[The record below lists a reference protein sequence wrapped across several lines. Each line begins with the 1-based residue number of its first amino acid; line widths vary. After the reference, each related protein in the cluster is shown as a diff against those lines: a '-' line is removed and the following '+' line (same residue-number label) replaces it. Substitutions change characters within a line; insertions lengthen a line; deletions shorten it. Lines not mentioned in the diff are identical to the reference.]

1 MKDGRSRSDVGLGAP
16 VVVTVDAH
24 GEVLDIVGDLERF
37 CDEAGGQ
44 ARTIQRLLDLLVG
57 DGEPPEIVPALEI
70 AENRFV
76 DIHIVAEDDTRHF
89 VLLDASDLMRTLRHR
104 QQVGYDVALERD
116 RTRRRLPGATPPMSA
131 TTMPRYQGMSA
142 LAAVIGEM
150 RGPLVE
156 VLGQAR
162 VLESGVGTDDA
173 MLHAIASIRHA
184 AIRLDAMC
192 MNGLIAF
199 GDPGAVR
206 TDTFDTQSIASFVQD
221 TFQLQAR
228 MRGIVL
234 DVRAPEPPVRV
245 MLDDIAL
252 RLVLINLLVRALED
266 LTSGT
271 LVVTLSPDVAR
282 RHLDVEIGCEPGGF
296 GEACF
301 GELVTAVAPGAH
313 LGLAI
318 SRAVLTQMQGRLEL
332 VERQDGGFEIW
343 FRLPF
348 GAPAST
354 SGSS

>member
-1 MKDGRSRSDVGLGAP
+1 MKDRRSRPDVGLGAP

-44 ARTIQRLLDLLVG
+44 AQTIQRLLDLLVG
-57 DGEPPEIVPALEI
+57 DGDPPDIVPALEI

-76 DIHIVAEDDTRHF
+76 DIHIVAEDETRHF

-116 RTRRRLPGATPPMSA
+116 RTRRRLPATHQMSA
-131 TTMPRYQGMSA
+131 ATMPRYQGMSA
-142 LAAVIGEM
+142 LAAVIGDM

-162 VLESGVGTDDA
+162 VLESGVGSDETL
-173 MLHAIASIRHA
+173 LHSIAAIRHA

-199 GDPGAVR
+199 GDPSTVR
-206 TDTFDTQSIASFVQD
+206 SDIFDTQSIAAFIQD

-228 MRGIVL
+228 MQGVVL
-234 DVRAPEPPVRV
+234 DVRAPAPPVRV
-245 MLDDIAL
+245 TLDDIAL
-252 RLVLINLLVRALED
+252 RLVLINLIVRALEG
-266 LTSGT
+266 LSSGT
-271 LVVTLSPDVAR
+271 LVVTLSPDAVR
-282 RHLDVEIGCEPGGF
+282 RHLDIEIGCEPGGF
-296 GEACF
+296 DEDCF
-301 GELVTAVAPGAH
+301 GELITAATPGAH

-318 SRAVLTQMQGRLEL
+318 SRAVLMQMHGRLEL

-348 GAPAST
+348 GASVPIAGAS
-354 SGSS
+354 